1 MNMIKL
7 ILKIL
12 LILSSR
18 TLQPPKIRQ
27 SARMKKSFIALLILC
42 LGFSLMTAHAAA
54 TTAAP
59 ATDKN
64 NPGQQMAQTL
74 SMITG
79 VAISPLMGVGV
90 VGAWEWF
97 KAKTPEQKARLHWF
111 ANPWFWVPALLL
123 VAMCF
128 AKDTAGVALPPGL
141 KKPFDVADTIEHKI
155 SGLVAAGAFVP
166 IAAAIFHSNNTGDG
180 ASLSAAGFAAID
192 LSWLYNAL
200 MIPIAMA
207 AFLIVFLASNAINI
221 LILLS
226 PFGAVDAALKAAR
239 TAVIASIA
247 VTSFANPWV
256 GAAWALI
263 IIAIC
268 WLIAGWSFRLSHFG
282 LAFIWDFVT
291 LRSNRFKPDPTANKV
306 FLGRKTD
313 YIPARTYGKLSRDE
327 KGNLVLKYRPWLF
340 LPERSLT
347 LPAKKYAAGKGVF
360 FSEILQI
367 DGDTTKLVLLLPPR
381 YRGHEYELVAI
392 YGLTDVRD
400 TGLLAAWAWCKSML
414 GFKTNIP
421 AV

>member
-1 MNMIKL
+1 
-7 ILKIL
+7 
-12 LILSSR
+12 
-18 TLQPPKIRQ
+18 
-27 SARMKKSFIALLILC
+27 MKKSLIALIILC
-42 LGFSLMTAHAAA
+42 LGFSFLTAHAAA
-54 TTAAP
+54 ATAAAP
-59 ATDKN
+59 ADKN

-79 VAISPLMGVGV
+79 VAISPLMGVGA
-90 VGAWEWF
+90 VGAWEWA
-97 KAKTPEQKARLHWF
+97 KAKTPEQKAKLHWF
-111 ANPWFWVPALLL
+111 ANPLFWIPALLL
-123 VAMCF
+123 VAACF
-128 AKDTAGVALPPGL
+128 AKDSAGIALPPGL
-141 KKPFDVADTIEHKI
+141 KKPFDVAETIEHKI
-155 SGLVAAGAFVP
+155 SGLVATGAFVP
-166 IAAAIFHSNNTGDG
+166 IAASIFHSSSTGDG

-207 AFLIVFLASNAINI
+207 AFVIVFLASNAINI

-282 LAFIWDFVT
+282 LSFIWDFVT
-291 LRSNRFKPDPTANKV
+291 LRSNRFKPDPIANKV

-313 YIPARTYGKLSRDE
+313 YVPARTYGKLSRDE

-340 LPERSLT
+340 LPERRLT
-347 LPAKKYAAGKGVF
+347 LPEKKYAAGKGAF
-360 FSEILQI
+360 FSEILQVN
-367 DGDTTKLVLLLPPR
+367 GDTTKLVLLLPPR
-381 YRGHEYELVAI
+381 YRGHESELVAI

-414 GFKTNIP
+414 GFKTQIP
-421 AV
+421 AS

>member
-1 MNMIKL
+1 
-7 ILKIL
+7 
-12 LILSSR
+12 
-18 TLQPPKIRQ
+18 
-27 SARMKKSFIALLILC
+27 MKKSLIALIILC
-42 LGFSLMTAHAAA
+42 LGFSFLTAHAAA
-54 TTAAP
+54 ATAAAP
-59 ATDKN
+59 ADKN

-79 VAISPLMGVGV
+79 VAISPLMGVGA
-90 VGAWEWF
+90 VGAWEWA
-97 KAKTPEQKARLHWF
+97 KAKTPEQKAKLHWF
-111 ANPWFWVPALLL
+111 ANPLFWIPALLL
-123 VAMCF
+123 VAACF
-128 AKDTAGVALPPGL
+128 AKDSAGIALPPGL
-141 KKPFDVADTIEHKI
+141 KKPFDVAETIEHKI
-155 SGLVAAGAFVP
+155 SGLVATGAFVP
-166 IAAAIFHSNNTGDG
+166 IAASIFHSSSTGDG

-207 AFLIVFLASNAINI
+207 AFVIVFLASNAINI

-268 WLIAGWSFRLSHFG
+268 WLIAGWSYRLSHFG
-282 LAFIWDFVT
+282 LSFIWDFVT
-291 LRSNRFKPDPTANKV
+291 LRSNRFKPDPIANKV

-313 YIPARTYGKLSRDE
+313 YVPARTYGKLSRDE

-340 LPERSLT
+340 LPERRLT
-347 LPAKKYAAGKGVF
+347 LPEKKYAAGKGAF
-360 FSEILQI
+360 FSEILQVN
-367 DGDTTKLVLLLPPR
+367 GDTTKLVLLLPPR
-381 YRGHEYELVAI
+381 YRGHESELFAI

-414 GFKTNIP
+414 GFKTQIP
-421 AV
+421 AS

>member
-1 MNMIKL
+1 
-7 ILKIL
+7 
-12 LILSSR
+12 
-18 TLQPPKIRQ
+18 
-27 SARMKKSFIALLILC
+27 MKKSLIALIILC
-42 LGFSLMTAHAAA
+42 LGFSFLTAHAAA
-54 TTAAP
+54 ATAAAP
-59 ATDKN
+59 ADKN

-79 VAISPLMGVGV
+79 VAISPLMGVGA
-90 VGAWEWF
+90 VGAWEWA
-97 KAKTPEQKARLHWF
+97 KAKTPEQKAKLHWF
-111 ANPWFWVPALLL
+111 ANPLFWIPALLL
-123 VAMCF
+123 VAACF
-128 AKDTAGVALPPGL
+128 AKDSAGIALPPGL
-141 KKPFDVADTIEHKI
+141 KKPFDVAETIEHKI
-155 SGLVAAGAFVP
+155 SGLVATGAFVP
-166 IAAAIFHSNNTGDG
+166 IAASIFHSSSTGDG

-207 AFLIVFLASNAINI
+207 AFVIVFLASNAINI

-247 VTSFANPWV
+247 ATSFANPWV

-282 LAFIWDFVT
+282 LSFIWDFVT
-291 LRSNRFKPDPTANKV
+291 LRSNRFKPDPIANKV

-313 YIPARTYGKLSRDE
+313 YVPARTYGKLSRDE

-340 LPERSLT
+340 LPERRLT
-347 LPAKKYAAGKGVF
+347 LPEKKYAAGKGAF
-360 FSEILQI
+360 FSEILQV

-381 YRGHEYELVAI
+381 YRGHESELVAI

-414 GFKTNIP
+414 GFKTQIP
-421 AV
+421 AS